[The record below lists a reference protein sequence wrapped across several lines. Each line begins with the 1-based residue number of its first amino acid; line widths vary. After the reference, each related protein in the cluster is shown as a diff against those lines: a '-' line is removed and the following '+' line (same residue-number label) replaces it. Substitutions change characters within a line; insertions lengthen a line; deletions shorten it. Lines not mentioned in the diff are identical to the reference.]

1 MHKEILVLSII
12 EKLINEHG
20 SSTILKERLELVNDK
35 YEALEA
41 KLINSE
47 KENEFLRKKVE
58 SLKKQVEAQIV
69 ESEFIDYKG
78 AKFKRMPSGKFEDPV
93 YCLKCNGG
101 MFALES
107 CLPFVCASC
116 GCTASFNGAQLK
128 SVINELRQEY
138 A

>member
-1 MHKEILVLSII
+1 MLSII

-35 YEALEA
+35 YEALET
-41 KLINSE
+41 KLANSE
-47 KENEFLRKKVE
+47 KENELLRKEIE
-58 SLKKQVEAQIV
+58 SLKKQVDTQKV
-69 ESEFIDYKG
+69 ESGFIEYKG
-78 AKFKRMPSGKFEDPV
+78 AKFKRMPSGKFEEAV

-101 MFALES
+101 MFALEGS
-107 CLPFVCASC
+107 LPFVCGSC
-116 GCTASFNGAQLK
+116 GSTASFNGGQLK